1 MTLIR
6 IVSVLDKEIFF
17 KIRCFALHFFIS
29 LLTCRALLKIR
40 VNSKREMFM
49 KKDQKRK
56 IVVVDAGV
64 CLEKSSFIVCCYS
77 PYIPLR

>member
-6 IVSVLDKEIFF
+6 IVSVPQEQIFF

-29 LLTCRALLKIR
+29 LLTCRALLKKRI
-40 VNSKREMFM
+40 NSIKEMFM

-56 IVVVDAGV
+56 IVVVDGGV
-64 CLEKSSFIVCCYS
+64 SLEKSSYLLCCYS

>member
-1 MTLIR
+1 
-6 IVSVLDKEIFF
+6 VPQEQVFY
-17 KIRCFALHFFIS
+17 KIRRFALHFFIS

-40 VNSKREMFM
+40 INSNREMFM

-64 CLEKSSFIVCCYS
+64 CLEKSSYLACCYLS
-77 PYIPLR
+77 LFPLR